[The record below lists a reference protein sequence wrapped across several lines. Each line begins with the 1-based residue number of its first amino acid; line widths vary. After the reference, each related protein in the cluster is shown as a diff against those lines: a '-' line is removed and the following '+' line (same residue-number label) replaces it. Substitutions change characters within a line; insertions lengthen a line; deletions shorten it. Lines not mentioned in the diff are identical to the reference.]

1 VKSIALILSY
11 LSSPVPRRNL
21 RVVLGLL
28 ATLVVLVALFSVVF
42 TSPVRN
48 GSAQVEARAP
58 TRRRPCPADASLVGG
73 RRRRRPGARPRPR
86 RGVGVA
92 VRPAGP
98 TSARGGFD
106 RVAERLSAWA
116 HGHA

>member
-42 TSPVRN
+42 TCPVRD
-48 GSAQVEARAP
+48 GSAQVEPRP
-58 TRRRPCPADASLVGG
+58 T
-73 RRRRRPGARPRPR
+73 RPRPCLRTRRSGWSATPPPRSASTPAPRSRR
-86 RGVGVA
+86 RGA
-92 VRPAGP
+92 PSRAH
-98 TSARGGFD
+98 
-106 RVAERLSAWA
+106 LSA
-116 HGHA
+116 GRV